1 MYSSCSQEINI
12 YWKLVSFW
20 TLPVQQSNRQ
30 FLAFSRVFFFVFFLS
45 HRDYPLF
52 ASFNTRIFKVSLLSY
67 IDACCMNK
75 NVAVYSCGN
84 IGSQITVVCPANDE
98 LTPNITGHVFGR
110 NLSASLPISQFCWSF
125 RCEISPSQR
134 FGWHFRE
141 KLIWSISNVLNRSL
155 FIQVSFSDGLVEV
168 QKLRWSVVAQQR
180 INVIHITPM
189 LIMVKHLIDQ
199 SEQMISIIQEFPKK
213 VEKASTFG
221 IGH

>member
-1 MYSSCSQEINI
+1 M
-12 YWKLVSFW
+12 
-20 TLPVQQSNRQ
+20 
-30 FLAFSRVFFFVFFLS
+30 
-45 HRDYPLF
+45 
-52 ASFNTRIFKVSLLSY
+52 
-67 IDACCMNK
+67 
-75 NVAVYSCGN
+75 
-84 IGSQITVVCPANDE
+84 
-98 LTPNITGHVFGR
+98 
-110 NLSASLPISQFCWSF
+110 
-125 RCEISPSQR
+125 
-134 FGWHFRE
+134 
-141 KLIWSISNVLNRSL
+141 LNRSL